1 MPFPEAKVVWKNG
14 QLIPWAEATIH
25 LSSHALHYGTGVF
38 EGIRCY
44 KTVDGPAVFRLPE
57 HMQRWFRSAQVY
69 GMALPYTAEM
79 LTQAVVDVV
88 SANAG
93 ENCYIRP
100 LAFFGSHTLRVH
112 PGEAPVEMAILCWR
126 AQQYFAS
133 DTRDRGVKVALS
145 RWLKFDSSA
154 MPATAKACGQY
165 INSVLATQD
174 ACARGFD
181 EAILLDRDGYL
192 TEGAGENL
200 FLVKDNR
207 LFTNDERSS
216 ILLGVTRDTVIELA
230 RGHGI
235 PVTIERLKPND
246 LYQADEA
253 FFSGTA
259 AEITPISSIERRPI
273 GSGARAP
280 VTKRLQQLFVD
291 VTSGNEPKYRK
302 WLTFLPQA
310 SG

>member
-1 MPFPEAKVVWKNG
+1 MAFSEAKVVWKNG
-14 QLIPWAEATIH
+14 RLIPWAEATIH
-25 LSSHALHYGTGVF
+25 LSCHALHYGTGVF

-44 KTVDGPAVFRLPE
+44 KTVDGPAIFRLPE
-57 HMQRWFRSAQVY
+57 HVGRWFRSAQVY
-69 GMALPYTAEM
+69 GMALPYTAEE
-79 LTQAVVDVV
+79 LAQAVVDVV
-88 SANAG
+88 GANTG

-100 LAFFGSHTLRVH
+100 LAFFGSDTLRVH
-112 PGEAPVEMAILCWR
+112 PRGAPIEVAILCWR
-126 AQQYFAS
+126 AQQYFGGDAQE
-133 DTRDRGVKVALS
+133 RGVEVALS
-145 RWLKFDSSA
+145 RWLKFDSNA

-181 EAILLDRDGYL
+181 EAILLDHDGFL

-216 ILLGVTRDTVIELA
+216 ILLGITRDTVIELA
-230 RGHGI
+230 RGLGL
-235 PVTIERLKPND
+235 PVTIEPLKPSN

-259 AEITPISSIERRPI
+259 AELTAISSIERRPI
-273 GSGARAP
+273 GSGAPGP
-280 VTKRLQQLFVD
+280 VTKRLQQLFLE

-310 SG
+310 HG